1 MMLLLFHVEAL
12 NISKDKIC
20 FGIKHSK
27 FYDMKPES
35 QCLVV
40 DSILDVLNRLAKN
53 FIINNSKPTH

>member
-1 MMLLLFHVEAL
+1 MLLLFQVEAL
-12 NISKDKIC
+12 NISKDKIR

-40 DSILDVLNRLAKN
+40 DSILEALNRLAKN
-53 FIINNSKPTH
+53 FIINNSKPMP